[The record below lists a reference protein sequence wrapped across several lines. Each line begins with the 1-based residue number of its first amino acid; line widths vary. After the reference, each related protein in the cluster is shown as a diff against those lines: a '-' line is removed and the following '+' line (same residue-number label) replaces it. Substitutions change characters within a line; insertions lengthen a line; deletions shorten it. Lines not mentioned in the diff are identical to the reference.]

1 MITLIQRG
9 NFRSVITDEKLEDNS
24 LQNIK
29 NVVLN
34 TKIKYFFGKYTPKQI
49 PVGVA
54 YF

>member
-24 LQNIK
+24 FKNLE

-34 TKIKYFFGKYTPKQI
+34 TKIKYFFGKHTPKQI
-49 PVGVA
+49 PGGVA